1 MPHTW
6 KNTCWKG
13 ICLLI
18 GKQKINQKNGK
29 KGRNKAKE
37 KCSQRNSD
45 IVKCIFCHMKDLSK
59 QGRDPGIRKPFS
71 HILIP
76 ISWEF
81 KLSDLKQLIAL
92 SFIYMVNTL
101 NQGA

>member
-1 MPHTW
+1 
-6 KNTCWKG
+6 
-13 ICLLI
+13 
-18 GKQKINQKNGK
+18 
-29 KGRNKAKE
+29 
-37 KCSQRNSD
+37 
-45 IVKCIFCHMKDLSK
+45 MKDLSK